1 MPKHAALRRTPLV
14 SSMFGLLLAL
24 LAGCS
29 SAPTSALPPELMS
42 LAAPAVENEQGLL
55 VVDATA
61 FQANQPRGGHSWQLQ
76 KDAEA
81 TDGTAMAALRGLHVT
96 LDRQVERTSPR
107 LDYRVQFVKAGTH
120 YVWVHGQAAAQQSL
134 NGDSLHVGLNGRV
147 ASSAKRITGFGQ
159 DYAWVNQTMARRVA
173 TLRIPKPGVYTLNV
187 WMREDGTQFDALALA
202 TDARFVPS
210 DALAAKPV
218 AAPEVSEAP
227 AAPILSSPTSSVTPT
242 RVAFSAQALR
252 NSVGVN
258 IHSTYDDTAYYDVS
272 RIISYLKMLGP
283 TWVREG
289 VHQHPRAWHPGF
301 LRDLKNAGF
310 KVSVGV
316 GDPAGTYGNFGI
328 GDSGNLV
335 ESLKTTYAGM
345 YDQFELPNEWD
356 LFSPTSNWPT
366 SNWIDELSSFYNEYY
381 GALKNDPYFRGVRVV
396 GPSFGTPNGPK
407 AFSKSAD
414 AANIHPYTGG
424 TMPET
429 DDIARA
435 IAEAKRRAGSGQV
448 VATELGYHNA
458 VNTSSGFRGVPED
471 VAAHYLVRT
480 LLWNFSQGVD
490 QNYVYQL
497 FDQKPNDPQRTEM
510 EEWFGLV
517 AVEGNPGASPTT
529 WTLRKKPAFDAVA
542 RFQNY
547 LRDSG
552 NASMPDTLPFE
563 VAGLPQNAV
572 MLPVARK
579 DGSYDVAL
587 WLENSLY
594 ERNSRTLV
602 PDTTKTVTLRF
613 NSAVSVSSY
622 RPSVSGAV
630 TQVSNHTAEVNV
642 PVDGKVTFFRVKP

>member
-1 MPKHAALRRTPLV
+1 MLEHAALRHPPLLL
-14 SSMFGLLLAL
+14 SMFGLLLAL
-24 LAGCS
+24 LVGCS
-29 SAPTSALPPELMS
+29 SAPNALPPELTS
-42 LAAPAVENEQGLL
+42 LAAPAVENEEGLL

-61 FQANQPRGGHSWQLQ
+61 FQANQPRGEHSWQLQ
-76 KDAEA
+76 RDAEA
-81 TDGTAMAALRGLHVT
+81 TGGTEMAALRDLHVT
-96 LDRQVERTSPR
+96 LDRQVEQTSPR

-120 YVWVHGQAAAQQSL
+120 YVWVHGQAAAQASL

-147 ASSAKRITGFGQ
+147 ASSAKRITGLTQ
-159 DYAWVNQTMARRVA
+159 TYSWVNQTMAGRAA
-173 TLRIPKPGVYTLNV
+173 TVRIPKPGTYTLNV
-187 WMREDGTQFDALALA
+187 WMREDGAQFDALALT
-202 TDARFVPS
+202 TDTRFVPS
-210 DALAAKPV
+210 GALATKPG
-218 AAPEVSEAP
+218 AAPGVPETPTPV
-227 AAPILSSPTSSVTPT
+227 LSSPASVTPT

-258 IHSTYDDTAYYDVS
+258 IHSTYDDTAYYDVN
-272 RIISYLKMLGP
+272 RIVSYLKMLGP
-283 TWVREG
+283 AWVREG

-310 KVSVGV
+310 RVSVGV

-328 GDSGNLV
+328 GDSDNLV
-335 ESLKTTYAGM
+335 RSLKTTYAGV

-356 LFSPTSNWPT
+356 LFSPTNNWV
-366 SNWIDELSSFYNEYY
+366 SELSSFYNEYY
-381 GALKNDPYFRGVRVV
+381 GALKNDPYFRGMRIV
-396 GPSFGTPNGPK
+396 GPSFGTSNGPG
-407 AFSKSAD
+407 AFPKSAD

-435 IAEAKRRAGSGQV
+435 IAEAKKRAGSGQV

-480 LLWNFSQGVD
+480 LLWNFAQGVD

-529 WTLRKKPAFDAVA
+529 WTLRKKPAFDAVS
-542 RFQNY
+542 RFQSY
-547 LRDSG
+547 LRDPG
-552 NASMPDTLPFE
+552 NGSTPATLPFE
-563 VAGLPQNAV
+563 VVGLPQNAV

-602 PDTTKTVTLRF
+602 PDTSTAVTLRF
-613 NSAVSVSSY
+613 SSAVKVSSY

-630 TQVSNHTAEVNV
+630 TQVSSNKAEVSV
-642 PVDGKVTFFRVKP
+642 PIDGKVTFFRINP

>member
-1 MPKHAALRRTPLV
+1 MPEHAALRHPPLLL
-14 SSMFGLLLAL
+14 SMFGLLLAL
-24 LAGCS
+24 LVGCS
-29 SAPTSALPPELMS
+29 SAPNALPPELTS
-42 LAAPAVENEQGLL
+42 LAAPAVENEEGLL

-61 FQANQPRGGHSWQLQ
+61 FQANQPRGEHSWQLQ
-76 KDAEA
+76 RDAEA
-81 TDGTAMAALRGLHVT
+81 TGGTEMAALRDLHVT
-96 LDRQVERTSPR
+96 RDRQVERTSPR

-120 YVWVHGQAAAQQSL
+120 YVWVHGQAAAEMSL

-147 ASSAKRITGFGQ
+147 ASGAKRITGLTQ
-159 DYAWVNQTMARRVA
+159 TYSWVNQTMAGRVA
-173 TLRIPKPGVYTLNV
+173 TLEIPKPGVYTLNV
-187 WMREDGTQFDALALA
+187 WMREDGAQFDALALT
-202 TDARFVPS
+202 TDARFVPT
-210 DALAAKPV
+210 DALAAPG
-218 AAPEVSEAP
+218 AAPGVPEAP
-227 AAPILSSPTSSVTPT
+227 TPISSSPTSSVTPT

-258 IHSTYDDTAYYDVS
+258 IHSTYDDTAYYDIG
-272 RIISYLKMLGP
+272 RIVSYLKMLGP
-283 TWVREG
+283 AWVREG

-328 GDSGNLV
+328 GDSDNLV
-335 ESLKTTYAGM
+335 RSLKTTYAGV

-356 LFSPTSNWPT
+356 LFSPTNNWV
-366 SNWIDELSSFYNEYY
+366 NELSSFYNEYY
-381 GALKNDPYFRGVRVV
+381 GALKNDPYFRGMRVV
-396 GPSFGTPNGPK
+396 GPSFGTSNGPR
-407 AFSKSAD
+407 AFSKGAD

-435 IAEAKRRAGSGQV
+435 IAEAKKRAGSGQV

-480 LLWNFSQGVD
+480 LLWNFAQGVD

-497 FDQKPNDPQRTEM
+497 FDQKPNDPGRTEM

-542 RFQNY
+542 RLQSY

-552 NASMPDTLPFE
+552 SGSMPATLPFE
-563 VAGLPQNAV
+563 VVGLPQNAV
-572 MLPVARK
+572 MLPISRK

-594 ERNSRTLV
+594 ERNNRTLV
-602 PDTTKTVTLRF
+602 PDITKTVTLRF
-613 NSAVSVSSY
+613 SSAVKVSSY

-630 TQVSNHTAEVNV
+630 TQVSSSKAEVSV
-642 PVDGKVTFFRVKP
+642 PIDGKVTFFRITP